1 MFSNHESEGEEGEVV
16 LNGETARVDT
26 ESVESDARLDT
37 PPLLAWK
44 NSDRTKLDFIPH
56 KPYHSVMTGSCIS
69 FSDDMIGGQESE
81 RGQTDK
87 FSGQYYCQG
96 G

>member
-1 MFSNHESEGEEGEVV
+1 MFSDYESEGEEGEVV
-16 LNGETARVDT
+16 LNGETAGVDT
-26 ESVESDARLDT
+26 ESVKSDTRLDT

-69 FSDDMIGGQESE
+69 FLPQMADW
-81 RGQTDK
+81 
-87 FSGQYYCQG
+87 
-96 G
+96 